1 LATTDVA
8 GGQNVSRQRSVGAGS
23 QHGRM
28 TSGDHEQD
36 FWQRVLTQ
44 PVRQAGHVA
53 HAIEMVGRLPG
64 RMVTISEP
72 TVHHAC
78 LESFL
83 VHVRALAEFLIV
95 HKGNAE
101 KDFTV
106 EDFGSQAPAPDDP
119 RRERLEDVW
128 TLTSQNLVHFSR
140 ERTPEDL
147 YDLRPP
153 DYLTPEGHK
162 GTAGQVLSLVE
173 DFVVGLEARGT
184 DPDAARRFRHALT
197 TAMEYRG

>member
-1 LATTDVA
+1 M
-8 GGQNVSRQRSVGAGS
+8 N
-23 QHGRM
+23 
-28 TSGDHEQD
+28 
-36 FWQRVLTQ
+36 
-44 PVRQAGHVA
+44 
-53 HAIEMVGRLPG
+53 
-64 RMVTISEP
+64 
-72 TVHHAC
+72 HAC

-83 VHVRALAEFLIV
+83 VRVRALAEFLIV

-106 EDFGSQAPAPDDP
+106 EDFGGQAPAPDDP

-128 TLTSQNLVHFSR
+128 TFTSQNLVHFSR

-153 DYLTPEGHK
+153 DYRTPEGHK

-184 DPDAARRFRHALT
+184 TRTPPAASGTRSPQ
-197 TAMEYRG
+197 